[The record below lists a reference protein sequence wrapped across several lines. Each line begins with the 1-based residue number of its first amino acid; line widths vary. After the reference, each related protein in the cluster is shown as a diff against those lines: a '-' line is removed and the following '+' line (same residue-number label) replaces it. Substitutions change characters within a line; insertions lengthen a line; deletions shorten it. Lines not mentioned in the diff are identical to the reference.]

1 MAQIE
6 AGVGAATGAELAAP
20 KPFLTET
27 TLETRNPLAVLLSR
41 FYLRANVMAFSMW
54 FFALLGFYGL
64 TSWLAIILGQHG
76 FSVVKSIGFIT
87 LITLGGIPGF
97 YTAATLLESIG
108 RKLTT
113 ALFLALSALMA
124 FIYGHSATPTTLF
137 ISGFIMQFFMFG
149 MWSCLYAYTPEL
161 YPTRARSTGAGVASA
176 FGRLGAI
183 TGPIVV
189 GYIIGT
195 VGDAGVF
202 TLGAASFAAA
212 ALIVLILGVETR
224 GRTLEEI
231 CRAEEQGATEAAIRV
246 SP

>member
-1 MAQIE
+1 M
-6 AGVGAATGAELAAP
+6 
-20 KPFLTET
+20 
-27 TLETRNPLAVLLSR
+27 
-41 FYLRANVMAFSMW
+41 
-54 FFALLGFYGL
+54 FFALLGFSTGL
-64 TSWLAIILGQHG
+64 TVTLACIILGQHG

-161 YPTRARSTGAGVASA
+161 SPTRARSTGAGVASA

-183 TGPIVV
+183 HRA
-189 GYIIGT
+189 Y
-195 VGDAGVF
+195 
-202 TLGAASFAAA
+202 
-212 ALIVLILGVETR
+212 R
-224 GRTLEEI
+224 GRLHYRHGRR
-231 CRAEEQGATEAAIRV
+231 CRRVYAWRGELCRRGTHRAAPR
-246 SP
+246 S